1 MTNEPRVSAVM
12 TIRAESPAR
21 VERALASVRAQ
32 DYSGSIEI
40 VVAAPPG
47 EPAPADGTVVA
58 NPTGKRSPGL
68 NLAAA
73 AATGDIVVRVDA
85 RSVLPPDYVRRCV
98 ARLQSDPSIG
108 VVGGVQR
115 AAVPESSDVV
125 ARGIARALRNRW
137 TTGGASYR
145 RTGASGSVDTVY
157 LGVFRRD
164 ELLAVGGYDVSLDA
178 NEDFDLC
185 QRYLARGQQV
195 WLEEGLAVDYEGRTR
210 LADVW
215 RQYVAFGEAKVQ
227 YWRMRHE
234 RPNGRQLVGLLGP
247 VVGLVAFGGAVLAGR
262 GAVAVVGG
270 IAGVA
275 ALDQVAVGGKPSL
288 GERAVSIVGS
298 NIVPIAWAV
307 GAYREFVRR

>member
-108 VVGGVQR
+108 VVGG
-115 AAVPESSDVV
+115 
-125 ARGIARALRNRW
+125 
-137 TTGGASYR
+137 
-145 RTGASGSVDTVY
+145 
-157 LGVFRRD
+157 
-164 ELLAVGGYDVSLDA
+164 
-178 NEDFDLC
+178 
-185 QRYLARGQQV
+185 
-195 WLEEGLAVDYEGRTR
+195 
-210 LADVW
+210 
-215 RQYVAFGEAKVQ
+215 
-227 YWRMRHE
+227 
-234 RPNGRQLVGLLGP
+234 
-247 VVGLVAFGGAVLAGR
+247 
-262 GAVAVVGG
+262 
-270 IAGVA
+270 
-275 ALDQVAVGGKPSL
+275 
-288 GERAVSIVGS
+288 
-298 NIVPIAWAV
+298 
-307 GAYREFVRR
+307 